1 MPRTRLTSIPQQ
13 RNKEAAMV
21 VVNIVD
27 RENGLVLLKH
37 NIRGISAGK
46 LLGPGGKV
54 DPKDESLEAAAKREV
69 REETGLDVRNLRYTG
84 VLRDKMHVVHFFS
97 TNTFSGTLRPKI
109 DEGESRWYS
118 PDEIPYEK
126 MWPESSSLMPLLFTG
141 SEYKFDINVTHS
153 NGIRSYKM
161 KVEVGRFTYA
171 VENGMLVSFAGL
183 NAA

>member
-1 MPRTRLTSIPQQ
+1 
-13 RNKEAAMV
+13 MV
-21 VVNIVD
+21 VVNIID

-54 DPKDESLEAAAKREV
+54 DPEDESLEAAAKREV
-69 REETGLDVRNLRYTG
+69 REETGLDVSNLWYAG
-84 VLRDKMHVVHFFS
+84 VLRDKTCVVHFFS
-97 TNTFSGTLRPKI
+97 TDTFSGTLRPKI

-118 PDEIPYEK
+118 PGEIPYEK

-141 SEYKFDINVTHS
+141 SEYRFDINVTHS

-161 KVEVGRFTYA
+161 KVKVGKFTYA
-171 VENGMLVSFAGL
+171 VENGVLVSLAVF